1 MAKRKINVQDTE
13 IILLDENGEDYISLT
28 NIANK
33 FGEANPLIRN
43 WIRSINTMNYLA
55 EWEQLSNENFK
66 PVGFDGFKNE
76 LTTKGNAF
84 SMSAKKWIEGTDSV
98 GIIAKSGRYGGTY
111 AHSDIAMHFC
121 YWLNPIFQLY
131 LIKEF
136 QRLKIEEGKRL
147 GLHWNLRRTITK
159 SNYHI
164 HTDAVREHLVPLM
177 EWHTKQE
184 SIKFA
189 TEADLLNMA
198 VFGLTAKEW
207 KIINPELK
215 GNMRDHATEIELQV
229 ISNMESINATLLGLK
244 FNKDERL
251 NILVS
256 RATREIEILED
267 LKMHQEQKKLSKAKK
282 PSEAPRIE

>member
-33 FGEANPLIRN
+33 FGESNPLIRN

-84 SMSAKKWIEGTDSV
+84 SMSATKWIEGTDSI

-207 KIINPELK
+207 KIINPTLK
-215 GNMRDHATEIELQV
+215 GNMRDHATEVELQV
-229 ISNMESINATLLGLK
+229 VSNMESINATLLGLK

-267 LKMHQEQKKLSKAKK
+267 LKMHQEQKKLAKK
-282 PSEAPRIE
+282 RTPRIE

>member
-1 MAKRKINVQDTE
+1 MAKRKINVQETE
-13 IILLDENGEDYISLT
+13 IILLDQNGEDYISLT
-28 NIANK
+28 NIASK
-33 FGEANPLIRN
+33 FGESNPLIRN

-84 SMSAKKWIEGTDSV
+84 SMSAKKWIEGTDSI

-164 HTDAVREHLVPLM
+164 HTDAVRKNLVPLM

-189 TEADLLNMA
+189 TEADLLNLA
-198 VFGLTAKEW
+198 VFGMTAKEW

-267 LKMHQEQKKLSKAKK
+267 LKMQENQKKLSKGRLKK
-282 PSEAPRIE
+282 KG

>member
-28 NIANK
+28 NIASK
-33 FGEANPLIRN
+33 FGESNPLIRN

-84 SMSAKKWIEGTDSV
+84 SMSPKKWVEGTDSV
-98 GIIAKSGRYGGTY
+98 GIIARSGRYGGTY

-189 TEADLLNMA
+189 TEADLLNIA
-198 VFGLTAKEW
+198 VFGMTAKEW
-207 KIINPELK
+207 KIINPDLK
-215 GNMRDHATEIELQV
+215 GNMRDHASEIELQV
-229 ISNMESINATLLGLK
+229 IANMESINATLLGLK

-267 LKMHQEQKKLSKAKK
+267 LKLQEQQKQLSKKK
-282 PSEAPRIE
+282 VPRIT